1 MFESWY
7 NPFVEPRVVG
17 IYVLNRRF
25 HIRVCPIRL
34 AHLNN
39 LDTAMKNI
47 TKTCL
52 LMVLAAFLVSKP
64 SYAQDD
70 DQKAV
75 HLFILSGQSNMA
87 GMDPGRTFTPTV
99 EKEFGK
105 ENVIVVKDA
114 QGGQPIRRWYKDWKM
129 DGVNDAKAN
138 GDLYDRLMKK
148 VNAAIKGKEIGS
160 VTFVWMQ
167 GERDA
172 RARWGSV
179 YANSLKGILKQLS
192 DDLSRDDINCVI
204 GRLSDFD
211 MDDKRYPEWTM
222 IRKIQVE
229 FAENTP
235 RCAWIDT
242 DDLNDG
248 LNRAGKQ
255 IKNDLHY
262 SVAGYDTLGKRFA
275 QKAIDLIKN

>member
-1 MFESWY
+1 MSI
-7 NPFVEPRVVG
+7 PKPLLLAILVLLTLSG
-17 IYVLNRRF
+17 ISVAQETQQN
-25 HIRVCPIRL
+25 
-34 AHLNN
+34 
-39 LDTAMKNI
+39 
-47 TKTCL
+47 
-52 LMVLAAFLVSKP
+52 SK
-64 SYAQDD
+64 
-70 DQKAV
+70 

-87 GMDPGRTFTPTV
+87 GLNPSHTFTPAV

-114 QGGQPIRRWYKDWKM
+114 QGGQPIRRWYKGWQV
-129 DGVNDAKAN
+129 DGKNQNQKI

-148 VNAAIKGKEIGS
+148 VNPAIEGKELSS

-172 RARWGSV
+172 REKNGDV
-179 YANSLKGILKQLS
+179 YAKSLKGLLKQLS
-192 DDLSRDDINCVI
+192 DDLSRKDINFVI

-211 MDDKRYPEWTM
+211 MDNKRYPHWTT
-222 IRKIQVE
+222 IRKVQVE
-229 FAENTP
+229 FAENSP
-235 RCAWIDT
+235 RNAWVDT

-262 SVAGYDTLGKRFA
+262 SVQGYDTLGKRFA
-275 QKAIDLIKN
+275 EKAIELIKGK